1 MKSKTYLLSLPVAAA
16 MAFTACKKSP
26 PAPAGGSTPETGS
39 TTAPATSP
47 GETPEAPVVSVS
59 PSARAEKLGFA
70 RLLPKDTET
79 LLLIQDGN
87 EVAKRFKGSKLYSF
101 IKSQNP
107 EVEEMVDGDDTGG
120 LTPKDILGLEVF
132 LATGKS
138 TGVQT
143 ENLLTFSDR
152 QSYFQMRGLMGVAI
166 ASFKGEEPDLAALGG
181 MGTTAELLKDPQSG
195 LDLLKKSEM
204 PPLYLGCKTTPENRE
219 KVMQALSGLTA
230 NMAAVGAAVEEISF
244 EVEGKKFSGNQI
256 VGKKLVED
264 MMANESMMEEMT
276 EALGADLISDL
287 TKVLAEKNLIV
298 VTGMVDDYVVL
309 FAGSRKEDLRLASSP
324 SDSLAASDA
333 LSFVDPFLDKNP
345 VGVAYSDK
353 GVLNGLLSS
362 NGISTIANAMR
373 DAIAG
378 NGKVDTREIE
388 ALLDVISERE
398 KELSSMYQASNFG
411 MVAMLDEGFK
421 IESFGGTN
429 SPGLQAE
436 VTNRMGDVGASKE
449 TAVFVNWTSN
459 PVYGI
464 KMNAYLESLVETS
477 YAITKN
483 VSTWEVEENESF
495 AQFQQ
500 TFAMFEEN
508 FSDDVVTLWEA
519 LSDDMSDGLGNET
532 AFVVDLNGEMP
543 PIPNMPQALVKTGKF
558 PRISMVKPVKDRAK
572 LVASWAKI
580 NESGEGIMKQVSAM
594 MGADQAMPKP
604 MSSKEGSLTTW
615 FFSGPL
621 FTDDFAPSVTLD
633 DKWFVMST
641 SKKHAAELA
650 NKAETSNSGKTGA
663 YALVKFDAL
672 RACAEHWINAI
683 DANKEEIFKD
693 NEFAAAD
700 FSDNKKMMTDLLTA
714 LSEMEELTVHTRK
727 ESGVE
732 RTTLHLKT
740 R

>member
-16 MAFTACKKSP
+16 MAFTSCKKSE
-26 PAPAGGSTPETGS
+26 PAPVTPPETGS
-39 TTAPATSP
+39 VT
-47 GETPEAPVVSVS
+47 TPEVTPDGAPVAPPVTVN
-59 PSARAEKLGFA
+59 PSERAEKLGFA

-79 LLLIQDGN
+79 LLLIQNGA
-87 EVAKRFKGSKLYSF
+87 EVSKRFQGSKLYSF
-101 IKSQNP
+101 IKSQSP
-107 EVEEMVDGDDTGG
+107 EVDDIVKGDDTGG
-120 LTPKDILGLEVF
+120 LTPMDILGLEVF

-138 TGVQT
+138 TGEQT
-143 ENLLTFSDR
+143 GNLMNFSDR
-152 QSYFQMRGLMGVAI
+152 QTYFQMRSTMSMLI
-166 ASFKGEEPDLAALGG
+166 ATFKGEEPDLSMIGG
-181 MGTTAELLKDPQSG
+181 MNTMVELIKDSQSG

-204 PPLYLGCKTTPENRE
+204 PPIYLGCKTTPENRE
-219 KVMQALSGLTA
+219 KVLETISGLTA

-244 EVEGKKFSGNQI
+244 EVDGKKFSGNQI

-264 MMANESMMEEMT
+264 MMADESMVEGLT
-276 EALGADLISDL
+276 EQLGADTVEDL
-287 TKVLAEKNLIV
+287 KKILSEKNLIV

-324 SDSLAASDA
+324 ADSLAASDA
-333 LSFVDPFLDKNP
+333 LAFVDPYLAKNP

-388 ALLDVISERE
+388 AMLDVVSERE
-398 KELSSMYQASNFG
+398 KELSSMYEASNFG

-421 IESFGGTN
+421 IESFGGSN

-436 VTNRMGDVGASKE
+436 VVNRMGDVGSSKE

-464 KMNAYLESLVETS
+464 KMNAYIESLIETTYS
-477 YAITKN
+477 ITKN
-483 VSTWEVEENESF
+483 VSTWEVEENEMF
-495 AQFQQ
+495 LQFQQ
-500 TFAMFEEN
+500 SFSMFEEN
-508 FSDDVVTLWEA
+508 FSDDLVNLWEA
-519 LSDDMSDGLGNET
+519 LSDDMSDGLGNES
-532 AFVVDLNGEMP
+532 AFVIDLNGEMP
-543 PIPNMPQALVKTGKF
+543 PIPGVPQELVKAGKF
-558 PRISMVKPVKDRAK
+558 PRVSMVKPVRDRAK
-572 LVASWAKI
+572 LAASWEKI
-580 NESGEGIMKQVSAM
+580 NVSGEGIMKQISTM
-594 MGADQAMPKP
+594 MGAEQAMPKP
-604 MSSKEGSLTTW
+604 MSSKQDSLTTW

-650 NKAETSNSGKTGA
+650 KKAETSNSGKTGA
-663 YALVKFDAL
+663 YMLVKFDAL
-672 RACAEHWINAI
+672 RLCAAHWIKAV
-683 DANKEEIFKD
+683 DDNKEEIFKD
-693 NEFAAAD
+693 NEFAAED
-700 FSDNKKMMTDLLTA
+700 FTENKKMMNDLLTA
-714 LSEMEELTVHTRK
+714 FSELDELTLHTRK

-732 RTTLHLKT
+732 RSTLHLKT